1 MATKQDFNTLI
12 TRVDEAT
19 TQLELTVANLAES
32 STDVNQAV
40 TEAKGY
46 ATDAKASKVN
56 SEQSATTAT
65 QQATKATT
73 EANRATQAVEDAK
86 VLAPFNEAPKNGQT
100 YGRKNGLWSIVES
113 SGGGGGVGTV
123 TSVNNVA
130 PNEKGNVTIN
140 IPQPVEQVNAD
151 WNALSGKAQILNKPT
166 IPSEQVNAD
175 WNALS
180 GKAQI
185 LNKPTIPVV
194 PTNVSSFNNDAGY
207 LKDAPKDSKQYARKD
222 GAWAEVEASGSG
234 GSGGG
239 SNLGYATKEDDWY
252 YDGASGTNWL
262 KQNPFE
268 PIQLSKVASWV
279 TGNYKIGVELM
290 NAEGLIKIPSGRYW
304 FTTTDFT
311 VAPLQSTRGYIEVIE
326 VPNSTSTTN
335 IPKTVKAYTL
345 DANNVILEEYRLDVD
360 GKFTPLNMSPRRVGS
375 ERWNA
380 DNVKE
385 TLGIAELFTGMLWK
399 GAFGTSQTIVNKTN
413 SFTAPDS
420 LPIGL
425 YKFIDNKDIG
435 GTSTTTPFQGRQGI
449 ILVLEFLPT
458 MGATRTG
465 ATANKQVL
473 AMSWK
478 GTIGNDIMFHVW
490 TGHTQ
495 WISK

>member
-1 MATKQDFNTLI
+1 MATNQDSNNLI
-12 TRVDEAT
+12 TRVNEAT
-19 TQLELTVANLAES
+19 TQLELNVATLAES
-32 STDVNQAV
+32 STDVTQAV
-40 TEAKGY
+40 TEAQAY
-46 ATDAKASKVN
+46 ATDAKASKVS

-86 VLAPFNEAPKNGQT
+86 ALAPFNEAPKNGQT
-100 YGRKNGLWSIVES
+100 YGRKDGLWSIVES

-130 PNEKGNVTIN
+130 PDKTGNVTIN

-175 WNALS
+175 WNAVN
-180 GKAQI
+180 GKARI

-194 PTNVSSFNNDAGY
+194 PTNVSSLNNDAGY

-222 GAWAEVEASGSG
+222 GAWAEVEASGG
-234 GSGGG
+234 GGGG
-239 SNLGYATKEDDWY
+239 SNLGYATKEPDWY

-279 TGNYKIGVELM
+279 TGNYKIGADLM
-290 NAEGLIKIPSGRYW
+290 NADGLINIPSGRYW

-425 YKFIDNKDIG
+425 YKFVDNKDIG

-458 MGATRTG
+458 IGATRTG

-478 GTIGNDIMFHVW
+478 GTIGSDIMFHVW

>member
-1 MATKQDFNTLI
+1 MATNQDFNNLI

-19 TQLELTVANLAES
+19 TQLELNVAILADS
-32 STDVNQAV
+32 TTDVTQAV
-40 TEAKGY
+40 TEAQAY
-46 ATDAKASKVN
+46 ATDAKASKVS

-73 EANRATQAVEDAK
+73 EANRATQAIEDAK
-86 VLAPFNEAPKNGQT
+86 ALAPFNEAPKNGQT
-100 YGRKNGLWSIVES
+100 YGRKDGLWSIVEAS
-113 SGGGGGVGTV
+113 GGGGVGTV

-130 PNEKGNVTIN
+130 PDKTGNVTIN

-151 WNALSGKAQILNKPT
+151 WNAI
-166 IPSEQVNAD
+166 
-175 WNALS
+175 S

-194 PTNVSSFNNDAGY
+194 PTTVSSFTNDASY
-207 LKDAPKDSKQYARKD
+207 LKDAPQDSKQYARKG
-222 GAWAEVEASGSG
+222 GAWTEVVASGG
-234 GSGGG
+234 GGG
-239 SNLGYATKEDDWY
+239 SNLGYATKEPDWY
-252 YDGASGTNWL
+252 YDGVSGTNWL

-279 TGNYKIGVELM
+279 TGNYKIGAELM

-326 VPNSTSTTN
+326 VPNSTSTAN

-345 DANNVILEEYRLDVD
+345 DANNVILYEYRLDVD
-360 GKFTPLNMSPRRVGS
+360 GKFSPLNMSPRKVGT

-380 DNVKE
+380 DNAKE

-399 GAFGTSQTIVNKTN
+399 GAFGASTTILNKTN
-413 SFTAPDS
+413 GIVAPNS
-420 LPIGL
+420 LPVGL
-425 YKFIDNKDIG
+425 YKFVQDSDIG
-435 GTSTTTPFQGRQGI
+435 GTSANTPFLGRQGI

-458 MGATRTG
+458 IGATRTG

-478 GTIGNDIMFHVW
+478 GTTGADIMFHVW
-490 TGHTQ
+490 TGDKQ
-495 WISK
+495 WITK

>member
-46 ATDAKASKVN
+46 ATDAKASKV
-56 SEQSATTAT
+56 SSGQSATTAT

-151 WNALSGKAQILNKPT
+151 WNAVNGKAQILNKPT

-207 LKDAPKDSKQYARKD
+207 LEDAPKDTKQYARKD
-222 GAWAEVEASGSG
+222 GAWAEVEASG
-234 GSGGG
+234 GG
-239 SNLGYATKEDDWY
+239 SNLGYATKEPDWY
-252 YDGASGTNWL
+252 YDGVSGTNWL

-279 TGNYKIGVELM
+279 AGNYKIGAELM

-326 VPNSTSTTN
+326 VPDSTSTTN

-345 DANNVILEEYRLDVD
+345 DANNVILAEYRLDKN
-360 GKFTPLNMSPRRVGS
+360 GKFTPLNMSPRKVGS
-375 ERWNA
+375 ENWNA
-380 DNVKE
+380 DVTAQ

-413 SFTAPDS
+413 SSTAPDS

-425 YKFIDNKDIG
+425 YKFVDNKDIG

-458 MGATRTG
+458 IGATRTG

-478 GTIGNDIMFHVW
+478 GTIGSDIMFHVW

>member
-1 MATKQDFNTLI
+1 MATNQDFNNLI
-12 TRVDEAT
+12 ARVDVAT
-19 TQLELTVANLAES
+19 TQLELNVATLAES
-32 STDVNQAV
+32 GADVAQSV

-46 ATDAKASKVN
+46 ATDAKASKVS

-73 EANRATQAVEDAK
+73 EANKAVKAVEDAK
-86 VLAPFNEAPKNGQT
+86 ALAPFNEAPKNGQT
-100 YGRKNGLWSIVES
+100 YGRKNGLWSVVEAS
-113 SGGGGGVGTV
+113 GGGGVGTV
-123 TSVNNVA
+123 TSVNNVQPDA
-130 PNEKGNVTIN
+130 TGNVTIS

-151 WNALSGKAQILNKPT
+151 WNA
-166 IPSEQVNAD
+166 VN
-175 WNALS
+175 

-207 LKDAPKDSKQYARKD
+207 LKDAPKNSKQYARKD
-222 GAWAEVEASGSG
+222 GAWAEVEASGG
-234 GSGGG
+234 G
-239 SNLGYATKEDDWY
+239 NLGYATKEPDWY

-279 TGNYKIGVELM
+279 TGNYKIGAELM

-326 VPNSTSTTN
+326 VPDSTSTTN

-345 DANNVILEEYRLDVD
+345 DANNVILGEYRLDKN
-360 GKFTPLNMSPRRVGS
+360 GKFTPLNMSPRKVGN
-375 ERWNA
+375 EQFDA
-380 DNVKE
+380 DVTAQ

-399 GAFGTSQTIVNKTN
+399 GAFGASLKILNKTN
-413 SFTAPDS
+413 GITAPDS

-425 YKFIDNKDIG
+425 YKFVQDSDIG
-435 GTSTTTPFQGRQGI
+435 GTSSSTPFLGRQGI

-478 GTIGNDIMFHVW
+478 GTTGSDIMFHVW
-490 TGHTQ
+490 TGDKQ

>member
-1 MATKQDFNTLI
+1 MATNQDFNNLI

-19 TQLELTVANLAES
+19 TQLELNVATLADS
-32 STDVNQAV
+32 TTDVNQAV

-46 ATDAKASKVN
+46 ATDAESSKVS

-86 VLAPFNEAPKNGQT
+86 ALAPFNEAPKNGQT
-100 YGRKNGLWSIVES
+100 YGRKDGLWSIVES
-113 SGGGGGVGTV
+113 SGGGGVGTV
-123 TSVNNVA
+123 TSVNNVS
-130 PNEKGNVTIN
+130 PDETGNVTIN

-151 WNALSGKAQILNKPT
+151 WDA
-166 IPSEQVNAD
+166 VN
-175 WNALS
+175 

-194 PTNVSSFNNDAGY
+194 PTNVSSFTNDAGY
-207 LKDAPKDSKQYARKD
+207 LEDAPQDNKQYARKD
-222 GAWAEVEASGSG
+222 GAWAEVEASG
-234 GSGGG
+234 GGG
-239 SNLGYATKEDDWY
+239 SDLGYATKEDDWY
-252 YDGASGTNWL
+252 YDDVSGTNWL
-262 KQNPFE
+262 KLNPFE

-279 TGNYKIGVELM
+279 MGSYKICAELM
-290 NAEGLIKIPSGRYW
+290 NAEGLIKIPCGRYW

>member
-1 MATKQDFNTLI
+1 MATNQDFNNLI

-19 TQLELTVANLAES
+19 TQLELNVATLAES
-32 STDVNQAV
+32 STDVNQVV

-46 ATDAKASKVN
+46 ATDAKASKVS

-100 YGRKNGLWSIVES
+100 YGRKDGLWSIVES
-113 SGGGGGVGTV
+113 SGGGGVGTV

-130 PNEKGNVTIN
+130 PDEKGNVSIN
-140 IPQPVEQVNAD
+140 IPQPVNQVNAD
-151 WNALSGKAQILNKPT
+151 WNAVSGKAQILNKPT
-166 IPSEQVNAD
+166 IPSEQVNVD
-175 WNALS
+175 WNAVS

-207 LKDAPKDSKQYARKD
+207 LKDAPQDSKQYARKG
-222 GAWAEVEASGSG
+222 GAWAEVVA
-234 GSGGG
+234 SGGG
-239 SNLGYATKEDDWY
+239 GGNLGYATKEPEWY
-252 YDGASGTNWL
+252 YDGVSGTNWL
-262 KQNPFE
+262 KLNPFE

-279 TGNYKIGVELM
+279 MGNYKIGAELM
-290 NAEGLIKIPSGRYW
+290 NAEGLIKIPSGHYW

-335 IPKTVKAYTL
+335 IPKTAKAYTL
-345 DANNVILEEYRLDVD
+345 DANNVILGEYRLDTD

-375 ERWNA
+375 ENWSG
-380 DNVKE
+380 DVTKQ

-399 GAFGTSQTIVNKTN
+399 GAFGGSQSIVNKTN
-413 SFTAPDS
+413 SITAPNS
-420 LPIGL
+420 LPVGL
-425 YKFIDNKDIG
+425 YKFVDNVDIG

-458 MGATRTG
+458 IGATRTG
-465 ATANKQVL
+465 ATANKQIL

-478 GTIGNDIMFHVW
+478 GTIGSDIMFHVW

>member
-1 MATKQDFNTLI
+1 MATNQDFNNLI

-19 TQLELTVANLAES
+19 TQLELNVATLAES

-40 TEAKGY
+40 TEAQAY
-46 ATDAKASKVN
+46 ATDALASKVS
-56 SEQSATTAT
+56 SEQS
-65 QQATKATT
+65 ATKATT
-73 EANRATQAVEDAK
+73 EVTKAVKAVDDAK
-86 VLAPFNEAPKNGQT
+86 ALAPFNEAPKNGQT
-100 YGRKNGLWSIVES
+100 YGRKDGLWSVVVAS
-113 SGGGGGVGTV
+113 GGGGVGTV

-130 PNEKGNVTIN
+130 PDTTGNVSIN

-151 WNALSGKAQILNKPT
+151 WNA
-166 IPSEQVNAD
+166 VN
-175 WNALS
+175 

-194 PTNVSSFNNDAGY
+194 PTTVSSFSNDAGY
-207 LKDAPKDSKQYARKD
+207 LKDAPQDSKQYARKG
-222 GAWAEVEASGSG
+222 GAWAEVVA
-234 GSGGG
+234 SGGG
-239 SNLGYATKEDDWY
+239 SNLGYATKEPDWY
-252 YDGASGTNWL
+252 YDGVLGTNWL

-279 TGNYKIGVELM
+279 TGNYKIGAELM

-345 DANNVILEEYRLDVD
+345 DANNVILEEYRLDTD
-360 GKFTPLNMSPRRVGS
+360 GKFTPLNMSPRKVGI
-375 ERWNA
+375 EQFNA
-380 DNVKE
+380 DVTAQ

-399 GAFGTSQTIVNKTN
+399 GAFGASQTILNKTN
-413 SFTAPDS
+413 SITAPNS
-420 LPIGL
+420 LPVGL
-425 YKFIDNKDIG
+425 YKFVQDSDIG
-435 GTSTTTPFQGRQGI
+435 GTSANTPFLGRQGI
-449 ILVLEFLPT
+449 ILVLEFLPAI
-458 MGATRTG
+458 GATRTG

-478 GTIGNDIMFHVW
+478 GTIGSDIKLHVW

>member
-1 MATKQDFNTLI
+1 MATNQDFNNLI
-12 TRVDEAT
+12 ARVDVAT
-19 TQLELTVANLAES
+19 TQLELNVATLAES
-32 STDVNQAV
+32 GADVTESV

-46 ATDAKASKVN
+46 ATDAKASKVS

-73 EANRATQAVEDAK
+73 EANKAVKAVDDAK
-86 VLAPFNEAPKNGQT
+86 ALAPFNEAPKDGQT
-100 YGRKNGLWSIVES
+100 YGRKDGLWSIVEAS
-113 SGGGGGVGTV
+113 GGGGVGTV
-123 TSVNNVA
+123 TSVNNVQ
-130 PNEKGNVTIN
+130 PDETGNVTIS

-151 WNALSGKAQILNKPT
+151 WNA
-166 IPSEQVNAD
+166 E
-175 WNALS
+175 S

-194 PTNVSSFNNDAGY
+194 PTSVSSFTNDSGY
-207 LKDAPKDSKQYARKD
+207 LVDAPQDSKQYARMD
-222 GAWAEVEASGSG
+222 GAWTEVEASG
-234 GSGGG
+234 GGG
-239 SNLGYATKEDDWY
+239 SDLGYATKEDDWY

-262 KQNPFE
+262 KLNPFE

-279 TGNYKIGVELM
+279 TGNYKIGAELM

-326 VPNSTSTTN
+326 VPDTTATTN
-335 IPKTVKAYTL
+335 IPKTAKAYTL
-345 DANNVILEEYRLDVD
+345 DANNVILEEYRLDAD
-360 GKFTPLNMSPRRVGS
+360 GKFTPLNMSPRKVGI
-375 ERWNA
+375 ENWNA
-380 DNVKE
+380 DHTKQ
-385 TLGIAELFTGMLWK
+385 TLGMAELFTGMLWK
-399 GAFGTSQTIVNKTN
+399 GAFGTSQTILNKTN
-413 SFTAPDS
+413 GITAPNS
-420 LPIGL
+420 LPVGL
-425 YKFIDNKDIG
+425 YKFVQDSDIG
-435 GTSTTTPFQGRQGI
+435 GTAQSTPFLGRQGI

-478 GTIGNDIMFHVW
+478 GSTGTDIMFHVW
-490 TGHTQ
+490 TGDKQ

>member
-1 MATKQDFNTLI
+1 MTTNQDFNNLI

-19 TQLELTVANLAES
+19 TQLELNVATLADS
-32 STDVNQAV
+32 STDVAQAV
-40 TEAKGY
+40 TEAQAY
-46 ATDAKASKVN
+46 ATDAKVSKVS

-65 QQATKATT
+65 QSATKATT
-73 EANRATQAVEDAK
+73 DANRATQAVEDAK
-86 VLAPFNEAPKNGQT
+86 ALAPFNEAPKNGQT
-100 YGRKNGLWSIVES
+100 YGRKDGLWSVIVAS
-113 SGGGGGVGTV
+113 GGGGVGTV
-123 TSVNNVA
+123 TSVNTVA
-130 PNEKGNVTIN
+130 PDKTGNVTIS

-151 WNALSGKAQILNKPT
+151 WNAI
-166 IPSEQVNAD
+166 
-175 WNALS
+175 S

-194 PTNVSSFNNDAGY
+194 PTNVSSLNNDAGY
-207 LKDAPKDSKQYARKD
+207 LEDAPKDSKQYARKG
-222 GAWAEVEASGSG
+222 GAWTEVVA
-234 GSGGG
+234 SGGG

-252 YDGASGTNWL
+252 YDGVSGTNWL

-279 TGNYKIGVELM
+279 TGNYKIGAELM

-311 VAPLQSTRGYIEVIE
+311 VAPLHSTRGYIEVIE

-345 DANNVILEEYRLDVD
+345 NANNVILEEYRLDVD
-360 GKFTPLNMSPRRVGS
+360 GKFSPLNMSPRKVGS
-375 ERWNA
+375 ENWSG
-380 DNVKE
+380 DVTKQ

-399 GAFGTSQTIVNKTN
+399 GAFGASQSIVNKTN
-413 SFTAPDS
+413 SITAPNS
-420 LPIGL
+420 LPVGL
-425 YKFIDNKDIG
+425 YKFVDNTDIG

-458 MGATRTG
+458 IGATRTG
-465 ATANKQVL
+465 ATANKQIL

-478 GTIGNDIMFHVW
+478 GTIGSDIMFHVW

>member
-1 MATKQDFNTLI
+1 MATNQDFNNLI

-19 TQLELTVANLAES
+19 TQLELNVANLAES
-32 STDVNQAV
+32 STDVAQAV

-46 ATDAKASKVN
+46 ATDAKASKV
-56 SEQSATTAT
+56 SGEQSATTAT

-86 VLAPFNEAPKNGQT
+86 ALAPFNEAPKDGQT
-100 YGRKNGLWSIVES
+100 YGRKDGLWSIVES
-113 SGGGGGVGTV
+113 SGGGGVGTV
-123 TSVNNVA
+123 TSVNNVS
-130 PNEKGNVTIN
+130 PDETGNVTIN
-140 IPQPVEQVNAD
+140 IPQPVEQVNVD
-151 WNALSGKAQILNKPT
+151 WNAVNGKAK
-166 IPSEQVNAD
+166 
-175 WNALS
+175 
-180 GKAQI
+180 I

-194 PTNVSSFNNDAGY
+194 PTNVSSFNNDVGY
-207 LKDAPKDSKQYARKD
+207 LEDAPQDTKQYARKD
-222 GAWAEVEASGSG
+222 GAWAEVEASG
-234 GSGGG
+234 GG
-239 SNLGYATKEDDWY
+239 SNLGYTTKEDEWY
-252 YDGASGTNWL
+252 YDGVSGTNWL
-262 KQNPFE
+262 KLNPFE

-279 TGNYKIGVELM
+279 TGNYKIGAELM

-360 GKFTPLNMSPRRVGS
+360 GKFTPLNMSPRRVGN
-375 ERWNA
+375 ERWNI
-380 DNVKE
+380 DNAKE

-399 GAFGTSQTIVNKTN
+399 GAFGASQTILNKTN
-413 SFTAPDS
+413 AYNAPDL

-425 YKFIDNKDIG
+425 YKFVDNTDIG
-435 GTSTTTPFQGRQGI
+435 GTSSSTPFQGRQGI

-458 MGATRTG
+458 VGATRTG
-465 ATANKQVL
+465 ATANKQIL
-473 AMSWK
+473 AMTWK
-478 GTIGNDIMFHVW
+478 GTTGSDIMFHVW
-490 TGHTQ
+490 TGDKQ

>member
-1 MATKQDFNTLI
+1 MATNQDFNNLI

-19 TQLELTVANLAES
+19 TQLELNVATLAES
-32 STDVNQAV
+32 GADVAQAV
-40 TEAKGY
+40 TEAQGY
-46 ATDAKASKVN
+46 ATDAKASKV
-56 SEQSATTAT
+56 SSGQSATTAT

-86 VLAPFNEAPKNGQT
+86 ALAPFNEAPKNGQT
-100 YGRKNGLWSIVES
+100 YGRKDGLWSIVES
-113 SGGGGGVGTV
+113 SGTVGTV
-123 TSVNNVA
+123 TSVNNVV
-130 PNEKGNVTIN
+130 PDETGNVTIN

-151 WNALSGKAQILNKPT
+151 WNAVSGKAQILNKPT

-175 WNALS
+175 WNAVN

-207 LKDAPKDSKQYARKD
+207 LEDAPQDSKQYARKD
-222 GAWAEVEASGSG
+222 GAWAEVEASGG
-234 GSGGG
+234 G
-239 SNLGYATKEDDWY
+239 NLGYATKEPDWY
-252 YDGASGTNWL
+252 YDGVSGTNWL

-279 TGNYKIGVELM
+279 TGNYKIGAELM
-290 NAEGLIKIPSGRYW
+290 NAEGLINIPSGRYW

-326 VPNSTSTTN
+326 VPDSTSTTN

-345 DANNVILEEYRLDVD
+345 DANNVILGEYRLDVD
-360 GKFTPLNMSPRRVGS
+360 GKFTPLNMSPRRVGT

-380 DNVKE
+380 DNAKE

-399 GAFGTSQTIVNKTN
+399 GAFGASQTILNKTN
-413 SFTAPDS
+413 AYNAPDL

-425 YKFIDNKDIG
+425 YKFVDNTDIG
-435 GTSTTTPFQGRQGI
+435 GTSTSTPFQGRQGI

-458 MGATRTG
+458 IGATRTG

-473 AMSWK
+473 AMTWK
-478 GTIGNDIMFHVW
+478 GTTGADIMFHVW
-490 TGHTQ
+490 TGDKQ
-495 WISK
+495 WITK

>member
-1 MATKQDFNTLI
+1 MATNQDFNNLI

-19 TQLELTVANLAES
+19 TQLELNVATLADS
-32 STDVNQAV
+32 TTDVNQAV

-130 PNEKGNVTIN
+130 QKKKGNVTIN

-194 PTNVSSFNNDAGY
+194 PTNVSSLNNDAGY
-207 LKDAPKDSKQYARKD
+207 LEDAPKDSKQYARKG
-222 GAWAEVEASGSG
+222 GAWTEVVA
-234 GSGGG
+234 SGGG

-252 YDGASGTNWL
+252 YDGVSGTNWL

-279 TGNYKIGVELM
+279 TGNYKIGAELM

-345 DANNVILEEYRLDVD
+345 NANNVILEEYRLDVD

-399 GAFGTSQTIVNKTN
+399 GAFGASQSIVNKTN
-413 SFTAPDS
+413 SITAPNS
-420 LPIGL
+420 LPVGL
-425 YKFIDNKDIG
+425 YKFVDNTDIG

-458 MGATRTG
+458 IGATRTG
-465 ATANKQVL
+465 ATANKQIL

-478 GTIGNDIMFHVW
+478 GTIGSDIMFHVW

>member
-1 MATKQDFNTLI
+1 MATNQDFNNLI

-19 TQLELTVANLAES
+19 TQLELNVATLADS
-32 STDVNQAV
+32 TTDVNQAV

-46 ATDAKASKVN
+46 ATDAESSKVS

-86 VLAPFNEAPKNGQT
+86 ALAPFNEAPKNGQT
-100 YGRKNGLWSIVES
+100 YGRKDGLWSIVES
-113 SGGGGGVGTV
+113 SGGGGVGTV
-123 TSVNNVA
+123 TSVNNVS
-130 PNEKGNVTIN
+130 PDETGNVTIN

-151 WNALSGKAQILNKPT
+151 WDA
-166 IPSEQVNAD
+166 VN
-175 WNALS
+175 

-194 PTNVSSFNNDAGY
+194 PTNVSSFTNDAGY
-207 LKDAPKDSKQYARKD
+207 LEDAPQDNKQYARKD
-222 GAWAEVEASGSG
+222 GAWAEVEASG
-234 GSGGG
+234 GGG
-239 SNLGYATKEDDWY
+239 SDLGYATKEDDWY
-252 YDGASGTNWL
+252 YDDVSGTNWL
-262 KQNPFE
+262 KLNPFE

-279 TGNYKIGVELM
+279 MGSYKIGAELM

-345 DANNVILEEYRLDVD
+345 NANNVILDEYRLDVD
-360 GKFTPLNMSPRRVGS
+360 GKFSPLNMSPRKVGS
-375 ERWNA
+375 ENWNA
-380 DNVKE
+380 NNTKE
-385 TLGIAELFTGMLWK
+385 TLGITELFTGMLWK
-399 GAFGTSQTIVNKTN
+399 GAFGASQSILNKTN
-413 SFTAPDS
+413 AYNAPDL

-425 YKFIDNKDIG
+425 YKFVDNTDIG
-435 GTSTTTPFQGRQGI
+435 GTSSSTPFQGRQGI

-458 MGATRTG
+458 IGASRTG
-465 ATANKQVL
+465 NTANKQIL

-478 GTIGNDIMFHVW
+478 GTTGSDIMFHVW
-490 TGHTQ
+490 TGDKQ
-495 WISK
+495 WITK

>member
-1 MATKQDFNTLI
+1 MATNQDFNNLI

-19 TQLELTVANLAES
+19 TQLELNVATLADS
-32 STDVNQAV
+32 TTDVTQSV

-46 ATDAKASKVN
+46 ATDAKASKVS

-86 VLAPFNEAPKNGQT
+86 ALAPFNEAPKNGQT
-100 YGRKNGLWSIVES
+100 YGRKDGLWSIVEAS
-113 SGGGGGVGTV
+113 GGGGVGTV
-123 TSVNNVA
+123 TSVNNVQ
-130 PNEKGNVTIN
+130 PDVTGNVTIS

-151 WNALSGKAQILNKPT
+151 WNAVSGKAR
-166 IPSEQVNAD
+166 
-175 WNALS
+175 
-180 GKAQI
+180 I

-194 PTNVSSFNNDAGY
+194 PTNVSSFTNDSGY

-222 GAWAEVEASGSG
+222 GAWAVVEASG
-234 GSGGG
+234 GGG
-239 SNLGYATKEDDWY
+239 SNLGYATKEPDWY

-279 TGNYKIGVELM
+279 MGNYKIGAELI
-290 NAEGLIKIPSGRYW
+290 NADGLINIPSGRYW

-326 VPNSTSTTN
+326 VPDSTSTTN

-345 DANNVILEEYRLDVD
+345 DANNVILDEYRLDVD
-360 GKFTPLNMSPRRVGS
+360 GKFTHLNVSPRKVGI
-375 ERWNA
+375 EQFDA
-380 DNVKE
+380 DVTKQ

-399 GAFGTSQTIVNKTN
+399 GAFGASTTILNKTN
-413 SFTAPDS
+413 GLTTPDS
-420 LPIGL
+420 LPIGI
-425 YKFIDNKDIG
+425 YKFVQDSDIG
-435 GTSTTTPFQGRQGI
+435 GNSTSTPFIGRQGI

-458 MGATRTG
+458 IGATRTG

-478 GTIGNDIMFHVW
+478 GTVGSDIKFHVW
-490 TGHTQ
+490 TGDKT
-495 WISK
+495 WITK

>member
-1 MATKQDFNTLI
+1 MTTNQDFNNLI

-19 TQLELTVANLAES
+19 TQLERNVATLADS
-32 STDVNQAV
+32 STDVAQAV
-40 TEAKGY
+40 TEAQAY
-46 ATDAKASKVN
+46 ATDAKVSKVS

-65 QQATKATT
+65 QSATKATT
-73 EANRATQAVEDAK
+73 DANRATQAVEDAK
-86 VLAPFNEAPKNGQT
+86 ALAPFNEAPKNGQT
-100 YGRKNGLWSIVES
+100 YGRKDGLWSVIVAS
-113 SGGGGGVGTV
+113 GGGGVGTV
-123 TSVNNVA
+123 TSVNTVA
-130 PNEKGNVTIN
+130 PDKTGNVTIS

-151 WNALSGKAQILNKPT
+151 WNAISGKAQILNKPT
-166 IPSEQVNAD
+166 IPSEQVNVD
-175 WNALS
+175 WNAVS

-194 PTNVSSFNNDAGY
+194 PTNVSSLNNDAGY
-207 LKDAPKDSKQYARKD
+207 LEDAPKDSKQYARKG
-222 GAWAEVEASGSG
+222 GAWTEVVA
-234 GSGGG
+234 SGGG

-252 YDGASGTNWL
+252 YDGVSGTNWL

-279 TGNYKIGVELM
+279 TGNYKIGAELM

-311 VAPLQSTRGYIEVIE
+311 VAPLHSTRGYIEVIE

-345 DANNVILEEYRLDVD
+345 NANNVILEEYRLDVD
-360 GKFTPLNMSPRRVGS
+360 GKFSPLNMSPRKVGS
-375 ERWNA
+375 ENWSG
-380 DNVKE
+380 DVTKQ

-399 GAFGTSQTIVNKTN
+399 GAFGASQSIVNKTN
-413 SFTAPDS
+413 SITAPNS
-420 LPIGL
+420 LPVGL
-425 YKFIDNKDIG
+425 YKFVDNTDIG